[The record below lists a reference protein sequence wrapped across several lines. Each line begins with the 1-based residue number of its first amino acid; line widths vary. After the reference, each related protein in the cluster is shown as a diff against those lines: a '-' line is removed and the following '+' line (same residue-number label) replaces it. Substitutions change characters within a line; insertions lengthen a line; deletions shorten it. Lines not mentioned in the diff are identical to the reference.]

1 MRHTIIAMW
10 LLTCL
15 LYTIDTDVFLFASL
29 SQTLLG
35 GMCALMMCVFSL
47 AYGLLNGASWPA
59 GKGVAFVFIWI
70 AYLLCHASLVAEA
83 EQYKLFYLVIQLVVM
98 LMLSFLLHNRFLS
111 FRQIENGLLLM
122 LFLQL
127 SCLLLQTMGFM
138 DSSNPYFRL
147 TGFGDNPNS
156 VAILIAISIPF
167 LFDRLKESEHTK
179 LILLS
184 IIVAIIYLFV
194 LKCRTAFI
202 GLGVICLTR
211 FAFSFHMKKRYMGLG
226 KNKMTV
232 TCLVAMIVMIVIS
245 LALYRMKQD
254 SADGRLL
261 VWKISAKMVA
271 DKPLGWGVGMF
282 GKNYNLCQGKYFE
295 AVGGS
300 EQERTLADIVNMA
313 YNDYLEQG
321 VESGILG
328 AFFLIT
334 FYITMIVLAIKKHET
349 KALSVF
355 CAFAVM
361 SMISFVY
368 ASIQAWMVMISFAA
382 LMLCDERQTQHRGL
396 GVLLSM
402 VCIALCA
409 VILLKYGGMTQSQR
423 KLQSY
428 KTRYEQNESLDVNEI
443 KKLEKPISTS
453 SEYYL
458 FLADVLMAQ
467 KRYGEAYSSIKRASL
482 YSTEPKV
489 FFLSFI
495 CLERMGRTAEG
506 VKYIRTFSDIVP
518 QNMTSRNILLKWYD
532 SRGMIQEALNT
543 ALEMSQTKLK
553 VNNPH
558 AKQIQAGAMYYL
570 EVHRDEMHD
579 YQITK

>member
-35 GMCALMMCVFSL
+35 GMCALVMCVFSL
-47 AYGLLNGASWPA
+47 AYGFLNGASWPA
-59 GKGVAFVFIWI
+59 GKGVALVFIWI

-83 EQYKLFYLVIQLVVM
+83 EQYKLFYWVIQLVVM
-98 LMLSFLLHNRFLS
+98 LMLSFLLRNRLLS

-127 SCLLLQTMGFM
+127 SGLLLQTMGVM

-156 VAILIAISIPF
+156 VAILIAVSIPL

-184 IIVAIIYLFV
+184 ITVAIIYLFV

-211 FAFSFHMKKRYMGLG
+211 FAFSSQIKKRYMSLG

-232 TCLVAMIVMIVIS
+232 ICFVAVILLAVIS

-261 VWKISAKMVA
+261 VWKISTKMVA

-295 AVGGS
+295 TVGGS
-300 EQERTLADIVNMA
+300 EKERALADIVNMA

-321 VESGILG
+321 VESGIPG
-328 AFFLIT
+328 ALLLIT
-334 FYITMIVLAIKKHET
+334 FYITMIFLALKKHET
-349 KALSVF
+349 KALSVI

-361 SMISFVY
+361 SLISFVY
-368 ASIQAWMVMISFAA
+368 ASIQAWIVMISFAA
-382 LMLCDERQTQHRGL
+382 LMLCDDRWTLHRGL
-396 GVLLSM
+396 GILQSM
-402 VCIALCA
+402 ICIALC
-409 VILLKYGGMTQSQR
+409 VVLLLKCGYMTKSQC
-423 KLQSY
+423 KLKSY

-443 KKLEKPISTS
+443 KRLEKPISTS

-467 KRYGEAYSSIKRASL
+467 KRYGEAYNSIKSASL

-506 VKYIRTFSDIVP
+506 VKYIKTFSHIVP
-518 QNMTSRNILLKWYD
+518 QNMTSRNILLRWYD
-532 SRGMIQEALNT
+532 SRGMIQEALKV
-543 ALEMSQTKLK
+543 AREMSQTKLK